1 MGSKA
6 ACCIELPDQ
15 PMDCC
20 FSSSDPL
27 VASALVSGQLLLHR
41 YTAQQAP
48 AGPAQQQQGSEAALE
63 QQPAAS
69 TSYSVQQVLCRD
81 SKKAASCRAVCFAS
95 DGSHLYCGFETGSI
109 LQLDPSSGKAVTRL
123 TKAHSAGINRL
134 LGIPEQPSLLAAGD
148 MDGGLCIWDLRSQQ
162 HVLKYSK
169 HSDYISGLT
178 VSEKQQA
185 LLAVSGDGTL
195 SVHDLRSCKALA
207 RSEDDADDELMSVAV
222 VKNGKKV
229 VCGSTSGVL
238 AIWSWGYWNDCSDR
252 FPGHPESVDALV
264 TYDEDTL
271 ITGSSDGAL
280 RIVSILPNKLLG
292 VLGKHEEDMPVER
305 LAMAAD
311 KSLLASVSHDACVKL
326 WDLSIL
332 QDDDEDDDEDDDAA
346 AEDEEAAVA
355 AGAGG
360 DAAPGGPA
368 AAAAAASEP
377 GSSKRRP
384 RAEDSDDSGCDGSDG
399 DSSDDE
405 GRGGSG
411 RQRKKKRE
419 KTAMGKG
426 RAKPSKT
433 GNFFADLL

>member
-27 VASALVSGQLLLHR
+27 VASAL
-41 YTAQQAP
+41 
-48 AGPAQQQQGSEAALE
+48 
-63 QQPAAS
+63 
-69 TSYSVQQVLCRD
+69 
-81 SKKAASCRAVCFAS
+81 
-95 DGSHLYCGFETGSI
+95 
-109 LQLDPSSGKAVTRL
+109 LDPSSGKAVTRL

-162 HVLKYSK
+162 HVLKYNK

-195 SVHDLRSCKALA
+195 SVHDLRSCKVLA

-292 VLGKHEEDMPVER
+292 VLGEHEEDMPVER

-368 AAAAAASEP
+368 AAAAAAAASEP

-384 RAEDSDDSGCDGSDG
+384 RAEDSDDSGSDGSDG

-405 GRGGSG
+405 GRGGSS

>member
-1 MGSKA
+1 MPHPHIYSCQGYLLSRCSTLAGVGVCMCVTCA
-6 ACCIELPDQ
+6 AGACHALQ
-15 PMDCC
+15 DCC

-27 VASALVSGQLLLHR
+27 IASALVSGQLLLHR

-195 SVHDLRSCKALA
+195 SVHDLRSCKVLA
-207 RSEDDADDELMSVAV
+207 RSEDDADDELMSGEALGLHSTCHLSLAV
-222 VKNGKKV
+222 
-229 VCGSTSGVL
+229 TL
-238 AIWSWGYWNDCSDR
+238 
-252 FPGHPESVDALV
+252 LV
-264 TYDEDTL
+264 
-271 ITGSSDGAL
+271 
-280 RIVSILPNKLLG
+280 
-292 VLGKHEEDMPVER
+292 M
-305 LAMAAD
+305 
-311 KSLLASVSHDACVKL
+311 C
-326 WDLSIL
+326 
-332 QDDDEDDDEDDDAA
+332 
-346 AEDEEAAVA
+346 EA
-355 AGAGG
+355 
-360 DAAPGGPA
+360 
-368 AAAAAASEP
+368 
-377 GSSKRRP
+377 
-384 RAEDSDDSGCDGSDG
+384 
-399 DSSDDE
+399 
-405 GRGGSG
+405 
-411 RQRKKKRE
+411 Q
-419 KTAMGKG
+419 
-426 RAKPSKT
+426 
-433 GNFFADLL
+433 L